1 MLGMAPVTAPRIQSA
16 DARLPRD
23 GLPPGTAGR
32 ILEVGLVL
40 FARQGFHGASIRDI
54 GRELGLKPANLYDH
68 FPSKEHLLA
77 ELVRLGH
84 DVHFSMLRRALVDAK
99 GGPIQQL
106 AALVAAHVRMHAEY
120 AMLAVVANNEMHALS
135 PERVAPALALRQQSE
150 GLLMD
155 VVVRGLDE
163 RLFDTPDAWLACAA
177 IGGMGIRV
185 AHWYRPSAGLSIDQ
199 LADAYVEFALRI
211 VGARPRRRS

>member
-1 MLGMAPVTAPRIQSA
+1 MAPVTAPRILA
-16 DARLPRD
+16 AEARLPRD
-23 GLPPGTAGR
+23 GLPAGTAGR
-32 ILEVGLVL
+32 ILEVGLML

-84 DVHFSMLRRALVDAK
+84 DVHLSALRRALVEAK
-99 GGPIQQL
+99 GGPVGQM

-135 PERVAPALALRQQSE
+135 PALVAPALALRQQAE
-150 GLLMD
+150 GLIMD
-155 VVVRGLDE
+155 VVVRGIDE
-163 RLFDTPDAWLACAA
+163 RLFETPDAWLACAA
-177 IGGMGIRV
+177 IGGMGLRV

-199 LADAYVEFALRI
+199 LADTYVEFALRI
-211 VGARPRRRS
+211 LGARPRRRA